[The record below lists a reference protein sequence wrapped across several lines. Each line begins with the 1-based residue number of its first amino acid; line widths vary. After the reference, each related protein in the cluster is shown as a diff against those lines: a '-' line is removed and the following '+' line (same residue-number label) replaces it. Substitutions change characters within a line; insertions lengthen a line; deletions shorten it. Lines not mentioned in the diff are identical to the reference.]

1 MEPNWKFRYSL
12 PPPKQDGVV
21 EITAKEAENIL
32 LENLN
37 RERDNPDDA
46 LWQLA
51 KFYSESQQS
60 EKGLEYFHKAMDR
73 LPDAE
78 RKASC
83 LLAMGQAMERADDY
97 HAALR
102 YYKEAMALEP
112 TDPRTW
118 YLVHN
123 NIGFCLNTL
132 GNFQEGKTY
141 CQRAIAINPD
151 RHNAY
156 KNLGIAQ
163 QGLGRFCEAAKCFIV
178 ATQAN
183 ASDPRSAKL
192 LTELLREHPEL
203 QPEFGADAEC
213 CTQAVKSAEDEIAKM
228 QPVVHQGWKE
238 QMFLLRIKLRGLS
251 RRFNKFI
258 ERVKLKRI
266 CKPG

>member
-1 MEPNWKFRYSL
+1 VEPNWKFRYSL
-12 PPPKQDGVV
+12 PPSTQEGVV
-21 EITAKEAENIL
+21 EITEKEAEKIL

-51 KFYSESQQS
+51 KFYSENQQS
-60 EKGLEYFHKAMDR
+60 EKALDYFRKAMDCAV
-73 LPDAE
+73 DAE

-83 LLAMGQAMERADDY
+83 LLAMGATMERIDDY
-97 HAALR
+97 EAALR

-112 TDPRTW
+112 TDLRTW

-141 CQRAIAINPD
+141 CQRAIAIDPD

-156 KNLGIAQ
+156 KNVGIAQ
-163 QGLGRFCEAAKCFIV
+163 QGLGRFREAAKCFIV

-192 LTELLREHPEL
+192 LADLLRERPEL
-203 QPEFGADAEC
+203 RPEFGAEAEC
-213 CTQAVKSAEDEIAKM
+213 CNQAVKSAEDEIAKM
-228 QPVVHQGWKE
+228 QPVVHHGWKE
-238 QMFLLRIKLRGLS
+238 QMFLLRIKLRSLS
-251 RRFNKFI
+251 RRI
-258 ERVKLKRI
+258 GRLIGRI
-266 CKPG
+266 NLNRI